1 MKTWANAVK
10 RTRVE
15 AKVLSEASLVSVVDS
30 VDVSVVGSVVVA
42 GVVSGVSVVSVVSIS
57 PLHLSVSQKHC
68 SYFSSVCKWNNFL

>member
-1 MKTWANAVK
+1 MK

-15 AKVLSEASLVSVVDS
+15 AKVWSEASLVSVVGS
-30 VDVSVVGSVVVA
+30 VDVSVVVSVVVA
-42 GVVSGVSVVSVVSIS
+42 VVSGVSIS